1 MAIERVLFMNQSI
14 GLIGGGNMA
23 EAIIGGIR
31 KTDRELQIRVT
42 ERIDKRLQY
51 LVDKYGVIASQ
62 VQELVENSDVL
73 IIAVKPKDVH
83 EVLKHLK
90 NYTLKDKLIISIA
103 AGIPIKLFYKYLP
116 DVTVIRAM
124 PNTSTAVL
132 HSMTGLVRGKDI
144 SQEQVETTE
153 QIFSAIGR
161 VLWIP
166 EEKMNALIALS
177 ASGPAYFY
185 LFTESLILAGVQ
197 LGLSEEEAEMLARET
212 LVGAG
217 KMLTESEKSPAKL
230 REEVTSPNGT
240 TYAALCVFNEDKFTQ
255 IVMKAVQ
262 ACARRAEDMEGE
274 YSE

>member
-1 MAIERVLFMNQSI
+1 MNQSI
-14 GLIGGGNMA
+14 GFIGGGNMA

-31 KTDRELQIRVT
+31 KADRERQIRVC
-42 ERIDKRLQY
+42 ERQKKRLEY
-51 LVDKYGVIASQ
+51 LVDKYNIIASDA
-62 VQELVENSDVL
+62 QELMENSEVL
-73 IIAVKPKDVH
+73 IIAVKPKDVQ
-83 EVLKHLK
+83 EVLEQLR
-90 NYTLKDKLIISIA
+90 NYIINGRLIISIA
-103 AGIPIKLFYKYLP
+103 AGIPLKLFYKYLP
-116 DVTVIRAM
+116 NVTVIRAM

-132 HSMTGLVRGKDI
+132 HSMTGLVRGKNV
-144 SQEQVETTE
+144 SQEQVETAE

-185 LFTESLILAGVQ
+185 LFTESLIQAGIK
-197 LGLSEEEAEMLARET
+197 LGLTEREAELLARET

-240 TYAALCVFNEDKFTQ
+240 TYAALSVFQEKELTQ
-255 IVMKAVQ
+255 IVIKAAQ
-262 ACARRAEDMEGE
+262 ACARRAGEMEGE